1 MLSWSFYF
9 SFFIGTLCISFL
21 SFYKSL
27 LTVLVITEL
36 ITIFMFILAL
46 NIGVLFNLYYL
57 FGLALLLL
65 ILGGLELALA
75 FLILV
80 L

>member
-1 MLSWSFYF
+1 M
-9 SFFIGTLCISFL
+9 
-21 SFYKSL
+21 
-27 LTVLVITEL
+27 LVITEL